1 MFPAHP
7 TLQRGIHVA
16 RKSQGG
22 HSALTI
28 KAHNLHRL
36 LLTLQRYQPISRVRL
51 ARLTGLSTTTV
62 TNLTGEL
69 IGQGVLAEV
78 GTDLE
83 ALTEGAGRPPQA
95 LALIPDSRYAVG
107 IHIGVRTIYFALGDL
122 SAHLVDQRT
131 VPHFYDE
138 PVAQTL
144 DRMAATVG
152 QMLGDHPERAAKVV
166 GVGVG
171 ASGLVEQSTGINIL
185 APNLG
190 WRNVPLRDEL
200 AGRLGLPVQVDNNV
214 RCMALAESLYGQGKH
229 AKALAFVYSRVGLGA
244 GLVVDGQVYRGAGY
258 GAGEIGHWTILPQGG
273 ELCRCGNTGCLE
285 TLVSELAIIALAR
298 PLAPDLLE
306 AAKSIGQDPLS
317 AIFAAARSGHPG
329 LVAMLA
335 DRAFYMGIALANLVN
350 VLNPQLIVLGG
361 LLDSGFDLFHPILL
375 QTIRDRAFGGLGD
388 QITLLPASFG
398 DKSGEAGAVALGLD
412 TFFFSP
418 QAQGAGGQPV
428 LA

>member
-1 MFPAHP
+1 M
-7 TLQRGIHVA
+7 A
-16 RKSQGG
+16 RNSQGG
-22 HSALTI
+22 HNALTI

-36 LLTLQRYQPISRVRL
+36 LLAVLRCQPISRVRL

-83 ALTEGAGRPPQA
+83 AVTEGAGRPPQA

-107 IHIGVRTIYFALGDL
+107 IHIGVRTMYVALGDL

-131 VPHFYDE
+131 LPHRPDE
-138 PVAQTL
+138 PVDQTL
-144 DRMAATVG
+144 DRMAATVR
-152 QMLGDHPERAAKVV
+152 QMLADHPEMAAKVV

-200 AGRLGLPVQVDNNV
+200 ARRLGLPVQVDNNV
-214 RCMALAESLYGQGKH
+214 RCMALAESLFGQGKH

-273 ELCRCGNTGCLE
+273 
-285 TLVSELAIIALAR
+285 AAL
-298 PLAPDLLE
+298 PLW
-306 AAKSIGQDPLS
+306 
-317 AIFAAARSGHPG
+317 
-329 LVAMLA
+329 
-335 DRAFYMGIALANLVN
+335 
-350 VLNPQLIVLGG
+350 
-361 LLDSGFDLFHPILL
+361 
-375 QTIRDRAFGGLGD
+375 
-388 QITLLPASFG
+388 
-398 DKSGEAGAVALGLD
+398 
-412 TFFFSP
+412 
-418 QAQGAGGQPV
+418 
-428 LA
+428 

>member
-1 MFPAHP
+1 MVRNP
-7 TLQRGIHVA
+7 
-16 RKSQGG
+16 QGG
-22 HSALTI
+22 HNALTI

-36 LLTLQRYQPISRVRL
+36 LLALLRCQPISRVRL

-83 ALTEGAGRPPQA
+83 AVTEGAGRPPLA
-95 LALIPDSRYAVG
+95 MALIPDSRYAVG
-107 IHIGVRTIYFALGDL
+107 IHIGVRTLYFALGDL
-122 SAHLVDQRT
+122 AAHLIDQRT
-131 VPHFYDE
+131 LPHRPAE
-138 PVAQTL
+138 PVDQTL
-144 DRMAATVG
+144 DRMAATVNE
-152 QMLGDHPERAAKVV
+152 MLAAHPETAAQVV

-200 AGRLGLPVQVDNNV
+200 ARRLHLPVQVDNNV
-214 RCMALAESLYGQGKH
+214 RCMALAESLFGQGKH

-285 TLVSELAIIALAR
+285 TLVSEPAIIALAR
-298 PLAPDLLE
+298 PLAPDVLA
-306 AAKSIGQDPLS
+306 AAKQTGLDPLS
-317 AIFAAARSGHPG
+317 AIFAAARAGHPA
-329 LVAMLA
+329 LKTMLA

-361 LLDSGFDLFHPILL
+361 LLDSGFDLFHPVLL

-388 QITLLPASFG
+388 QVTILPASFG

-412 TFFFSP
+412 TFFFSA
-418 QAQGAGGQPV
+418 QAQGAGGLPAQIGKV
-428 LA
+428 F